1 MAGHSK
7 WNNIKHR
14 KGRQD
19 EKRGKLFTKI
29 SKEIYQAVRTGG
41 ENPETNLALR
51 AALDKAKQVNMPKDN
66 IDRTIKKA
74 TGGLDGVDY
83 EHVVY
88 EGYGPAGTAVYV
100 EALTENRN
108 RTAAEIRLAFNKN
121 GGSLGEN
128 GCVSFMFARRGRL
141 ILEAEQPID
150 EEELLLLV
158 LEAGGDD
165 MQVSEQTVY
174 IETDPA
180 SLDNVRDQMKQLDGI
195 TIAEAEAAMIPDV
208 TVELDNDKAEQAAAL
223 IEALEDSDDVQ
234 HVYHNADFMP

>member
-51 AALDKAKQVNMPKDN
+51 SALDKAKQVNMPKDN
-66 IDRTIKKA
+66 IDRTMKKA
-74 TGGLDGVDY
+74 SGGLDGVDY
-83 EHVVY
+83 EHVIY

-100 EALTENRN
+100 ETLTENRN
-108 RTAAEIRLAFNKN
+108 RTAAEVRLAFNKN

-128 GCVSFMFARRGRL
+128 GCVSFMFQRRGRL
-141 ILEAEQPID
+141 ILKSERQVD
-150 EEELLLLV
+150 EEEMLLSV

-165 MQVSEQTVY
+165 MQVVEQMVY
-174 IETDPA
+174 IETDPS
-180 SLDNVRDQMKQLDGI
+180 SLDAVREQLENLEGMVI
-195 TIAEAEAAMIPDV
+195 TEAELAMVPDV
-208 TVELDNDKAEQAAAL
+208 SVILDEAAAEQAANL
-223 IEALEDSDDVQ
+223 IDALEDSDDVQ
-234 HVYHNADFMP
+234 HVYHNGSFPS

>member
-180 SLDNVRDQMKQLDGI
+180 SLDNVRGQMKQLDGI

-208 TVELDNDKAEQAAAL
+208 MVELDNDKAEQAAAL